1 MFMRQAHENLRRG
14 GAFRRIRS
22 LLRVHLPSYFL
33 YVSIAFATDE
43 NSHQKTVVLKPE
55 ATAIHWT
62 LSGNMH
68 TVHGTFELKRAVMDL
83 NLEDGSVDGLV
94 EVNATSGQSGN
105 TARDQRMQ
113 SILESDRYPII
124 SFHPTKVIGR
134 VMPFRDEVVTVEGI
148 FRIHGA
154 DHPLQMQINIH
165 PKGTA
170 IILKTEFAVPYVDW
184 GMEDPSILFFRVDR
198 TVNIEVEA
206 TVRAGD

>member
-1 MFMRQAHENLRRG
+1 MYMRQAHVNPRRG
-14 GAFRRIRS
+14 DVFRHIRS
-22 LLRVHLPSYFL
+22 LLALPLYFL
-33 YVSIAFATDE
+33 YVSIASATDAS
-43 NSHQKTVVLKPE
+43 SHQRTLVLKPQ
-55 ATAIHWT
+55 ATAIHRT

-68 TVHGTFELKRAVMDL
+68 TVHGTFELKRAVIDL

-105 TARDQRMQ
+105 AARDQRMQ
-113 SILESDRYPII
+113 SILESNRYPII
-124 SFHPTKVIGR
+124 SFRPTKVIGR
-134 VMPFRDEVVTVEGI
+134 VMPFRDEVVTLEGI

-165 PKGTA
+165 PKGNA

>member
-1 MFMRQAHENLRRG
+1 MFMRQAHVNLRRG
-14 GAFRRIRS
+14 NAFRHIRS
-22 LLRVHLPSYFL
+22 LLALPLYFL
-33 YVSIAFATDE
+33 YVSIASATDAS
-43 NSHQKTVVLKPE
+43 SHQRTLVLKPE

-68 TVHGTFELKRAVMDL
+68 TVHGTFEPKRAVIDL

-124 SFHPTKVIGR
+124 SFHPSKVIGR

-165 PKGTA
+165 PKGNA

>member
-1 MFMRQAHENLRRG
+1 MFMRQTHVNPRRG
-14 GAFRRIRS
+14 NALRHIRS
-22 LLRVHLPSYFL
+22 LLGLPLYLL
-33 YVSIAFATDE
+33 YVSIASATDAS
-43 NSHQKTVVLKPE
+43 SHQRTLVLKPE

-68 TVHGTFELKRAVMDL
+68 TVHGTFELKRGVIDL
-83 NLEDGSVDGLV
+83 NLEDGSIDGLV

-105 TARDQRMQ
+105 TARDKHMQ

-134 VMPFRDEVVTVEGI
+134 VMPFKDEVVTVEGI

-154 DHPLQMQINIH
+154 DHPLRMQINIH
-165 PKGTA
+165 PEGNA

>member
-1 MFMRQAHENLRRG
+1 MFMRQAHVNLRRG
-14 GAFRRIRS
+14 NALRHIRS
-22 LLRVHLPSYFL
+22 LLGLPLYFL
-33 YVSIAFATDE
+33 YVSIASATDAS
-43 NSHQKTVVLKPE
+43 SHQRTLVLKPE

-62 LSGNMH
+62 LSGNIH
-68 TVHGTFELKRAVMDL
+68 TVHGTFELKRAVIDL

-134 VMPFRDEVVTVEGI
+134 VVPFRDEVVTVEGI

-165 PKGTA
+165 PKRNA

-184 GMEDPSILFFRVDR
+184 GMEDPSILFFRGR
-198 TVNIEVEA
+198 
-206 TVRAGD
+206 

>member
-1 MFMRQAHENLRRG
+1 MFMRQAHVNLRRG
-14 GAFRRIRS
+14 NAFRHISS
-22 LLRVHLPSYFL
+22 LLALPLYFL
-33 YVSIAFATDE
+33 YVSIASATDAS
-43 NSHQKTVVLKPE
+43 SHQRTLVLKPE

-68 TVHGTFELKRAVMDL
+68 TVHGTFELKRAVIDL

-165 PKGTA
+165 PKGNA